1 MVGVWGQKLLELT
14 LSLLTT
20 VHASMPDAIFYVNW
34 FVSDVDTCCVIIEL
48 VNEKLCTYREMGEK
62 YRQEVLSHGG
72 GKPPQAM
79 VAEFLA
85 REVTPHSMVDAL
97 MMDLDQK
104 KVRVETALSW

>member
-1 MVGVWGQKLLELT
+1 MTGEGWLDCMRVLVGED
-14 LSLLTT
+14 
-20 VHASMPDAIFYVNW
+20 VHDNGC
-34 FVSDVDTCCVIIEL
+34 DTYCMFLEL
-48 VNEKLCTYREMGEK
+48 VNMKFCTDREMGEK

-104 KVRVETALSW
+104 KARVEAALS